1 MADSTDNGFEGDF
14 DAPRAQALITKL
26 REELKEAKAAT
37 AAETEKAQAAS
48 KALAKA
54 EAAAKEA
61 VERAGKAER
70 DLMVEK
76 AVRKHDLDDDVIEFL
91 TGETAEEIDAKAEK
105 LARFGAKGKK
115 PAAEEKADKGDDK
128 PGDDDKPEG
137 GKPDGEGDG
146 RPKPNLKP
154 GHGGDAPEPVDTD
167 AIVAKARS
175 SY

>member
-115 PAAEEKADKGDDK
+115 PAAEEKADDKPGTDDK
-128 PGDDDKPEG
+128 PGGDKPG
-137 GKPDGEGDG
+137 GDDEGDG